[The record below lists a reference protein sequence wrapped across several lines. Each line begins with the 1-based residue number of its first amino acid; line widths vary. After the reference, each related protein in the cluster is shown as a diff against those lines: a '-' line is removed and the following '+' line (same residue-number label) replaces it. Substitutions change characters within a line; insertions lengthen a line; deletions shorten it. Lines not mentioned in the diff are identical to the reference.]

1 MVDGGCVEW
10 GASAIPSFVI
20 RITAISRTDIMK
32 SNPPSK
38 IHHPKS
44 AFTLVELLVV
54 ITIIGILIALLLPA
68 VQAAREAARRLQCT
82 NNLKQLAL
90 ALHNY
95 HSQYNCFPAADA
107 VSLPQQCISGTNCRG
122 VAAYVVILP
131 FIETANLE
139 QNYDYIAAEGWQTW
153 IRENPGPDGWNPFA
167 KQRLAFYQCPSDD
180 RNDTYPNLRVYYGC
194 TGGGRPDPTAN
205 PGYRG
210 YVYMDG
216 LFAIDRWRRMAD
228 IQDGSSSSFAL
239 GEAVHTSKYGASY
252 YSPSNG
258 ASPPGYGD
266 PHVGS
271 PDAWWAGDSCAAP
284 DAPPYWVSYSRG
296 FRKHRY
302 PINSSLLLGNGV
314 DENEMNDVPF
324 GSFHS
329 GGAHFAFADGHVT
342 FINDTIDINVY
353 HALATIAGGEVIPGG
368 DY

>member
-1 MVDGGCVEW
+1 M
-10 GASAIPSFVI
+10 
-20 RITAISRTDIMK
+20 
-32 SNPPSK
+32 
-38 IHHPKS
+38 
-44 AFTLVELLVV
+44 

-68 VQAAREAARRLQCT
+68 VQAAREAARRSQCA
-82 NNLKQLAL
+82 NNLKQLGL

-95 HSQYNCFPAADA
+95 HSQYNCFPPPRRSPCRSSAFRGPIAAA
-107 VSLPQQCISGTNCRG
+107 RRPIVL
-122 VAAYVVILP
+122 LP
-131 FIETANLE
+131 FIETGNLE
-139 QNYDYIAAEGWQTW
+139 QNYGYIAAMGWDTW
-153 IRENPGPDGWNPFA
+153 ISSNPGPDGWNPFA

-216 LFAIDRWRRMAD
+216 LFAINRWRRMAD
-228 IQDGSSSSFAL
+228 IYDGSSSSFAL
-239 GEAVHTSKYGASY
+239 GEAVHTSKYGAAY

-258 ASPPGYGD
+258 ANPPGYGD

-271 PDAWWAGDSCAAP
+271 PDAWWAGDSCAEP

-296 FRKHRY
+296 FRSARY

-329 GGAHFAFADGHVT
+329 GGAFFAFADGHVT
-342 FINDTIDINVY
+342 FINDTIDNNVY

-368 DY
+368 EY